1 MARITCTYKE
11 YKKIQEVLKN
21 SDVRVIYNIVN
32 ETEEIPKDYIYDTET
47 SAFLVFRNK
56 YTGHEI
62 HIEKDP
68 EVYLSKT
75 VGENHNG

>member
-1 MARITCTYKE
+1 MRITCTQKE
-11 YKKIQEVLKN
+11 YEKIQEALIKANVH
-21 SDVRVIYNIVN
+21 VIYNIVN
-32 ETEEIPKDYIYDTET
+32 EAKEIPKDYIYDTET

-68 EVYLSKT
+68 EVYILKS
-75 VGENHNG
+75 